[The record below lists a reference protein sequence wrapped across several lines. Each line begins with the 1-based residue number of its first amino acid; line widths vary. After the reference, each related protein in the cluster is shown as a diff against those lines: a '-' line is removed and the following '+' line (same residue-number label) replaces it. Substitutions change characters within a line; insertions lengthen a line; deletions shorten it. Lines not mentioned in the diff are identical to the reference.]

1 MKNPSDWSGG
11 LAPLAHYRE
20 LNREERHI
28 AATLYSLMLTDRP
41 GLRTLLEEACGVPCT
56 PGEAEQ
62 ARVWFEFTFL
72 RDWWHALESE
82 EQKRAALRFLL
93 DAVEPRGD
101 DPDAGGLA
109 ERIAAL
115 CVRPAPELNA
125 LFSTRPSRTTVESPA
140 RWSTGVILEGLS
152 DDPDLARRA
161 VLLAWSFRIK
171 PDIVVTMGS
180 DRAVVFE
187 AKWDSPEDKYR
198 CAAIGLTR
206 GQMQLQR
213 DMFTRLLGLAP
224 DRVHSVL
231 LARRPRRSHAA
242 AGAAAAIVE
251 PVVTWSQAFG
261 CFAGAA
267 SPAVRAVLPDAAI
280 SG

>member
-1 MKNPSDWSGG
+1 VKYPTDWPGG

-28 AATLYSLMLTDRP
+28 AATLYSLMLNDRP
-41 GLRTLLEEACGVPCT
+41 GLRALLEEACGVPCT
-56 PGEAEQ
+56 PVEAEQ

-93 DAVEPRGD
+93 DAVEPWAD
-101 DPDAGGLA
+101 DPDAGGVA
-109 ERIAAL
+109 ERIAGLCAL
-115 CVRPAPELNA
+115 AARELNA

-140 RWSTGVILEGLS
+140 RWSTGVILDRLS
-152 DDPDLARRA
+152 EHPGLARRA

-171 PDIVVTMGS
+171 PDIVVTMGP

-198 CAAIGLTR
+198 CPAIGLTR

-213 DMFTRLLGLAP
+213 DVFTRLLGLPP

-231 LARRPRRSHAA
+231 LARRPRRHA
-242 AGAAAAIVE
+242 AGAE
-251 PVVTWSQAFG
+251 PVVTWPQAFG
-261 CFAGAA
+261 CFAGAS
-267 SPAVRAVLPDAAI
+267 SPAVRAVLPDAAVR
-280 SG
+280 G

>member
-1 MKNPSDWSGG
+1 LNDQTDWSGG
-11 LAPLAHYRE
+11 LAPLDRYRE

-28 AATLYSLMLTDRP
+28 AATLYSLMLTDRR
-41 GLRTLLEEACGVPCT
+41 GLRVLLEEACGVPCA
-56 PGEAEQ
+56 PGEADL
-62 ARVWFEFTFL
+62 ARVWFEFAFL
-72 RDWWHALESE
+72 RDWWHALRSE
-82 EQKRAALRFLL
+82 QQKRAALGFLL

-109 ERIAAL
+109 GRIAGL
-115 CVRPAPELNA
+115 CARPAPELNA
-125 LFSTRPSRTTVESPA
+125 LFSSRPSRTTVESPA
-140 RWSTGVILEGLS
+140 RWSKGVILDRLS

-171 PDIVVTMGS
+171 PDIVVTMGP

-187 AKWDSPEDKYR
+187 AKWDSPEDTYR
-198 CAAIGLTR
+198 CAAIGLAR

-231 LARRPRRSHAA
+231 LARRPGRRHAA
-242 AGAAAAIVE
+242 AAVAAAAE
-251 PVVTWSQAFG
+251 PLVTWPQAFR
-261 CFAGAA
+261 CFAGAS
-267 SPAVRAVLPDAAI
+267 SPSVRAVLPDAAMAD
-280 SG
+280 

>member
-1 MKNPSDWSGG
+1 VNNPTDWSGG

-28 AATLYSLMLTDRP
+28 AATLYSLMLSDRP

-82 EQKRAALRFLL
+82 EQKRAALRLLL

-115 CVRPAPELNA
+115 CVRSAPELNA
-125 LFSTRPSRTTVESPA
+125 FFSTRPSRTTVESPA
-140 RWSTGVILEGLS
+140 RWSKRVILGNLA

-171 PDIVVTMGS
+171 PDIVVTMGL

-187 AKWDSPEDKYR
+187 AKWDSPEDTYR
-198 CAAIGLTR
+198 CPAIGLTR

-213 DMFTRLLGLAP
+213 AMFTRLLGLAP
-224 DRVHSVL
+224 DGVHSVL
-231 LARRPRRSHAA
+231 LARGPRRRQDAVAA
-242 AGAAAAIVE
+242 AE
-251 PVVTWSQAFG
+251 PVVTWPQAFG

-267 SPAVRAVLPDAAI
+267 SPGVRAVLPDAAV